1 MTEDDKTTPNRAQPG
16 PLPIAEASTVLQLS
30 ATALDEIVEK
40 KATCPFL
47 GTAVATGQ
55 LPVRNEASN
64 PLASIEDAKMLGDT
78 GGGDLGSLLVLFAAG
93 NHAFMRGRTDRLD
106 QHVPDGLFSLE
117 LPGSQGSHPGHSG
130 ILQGDPET
138 LDSGRL
144 SQTDF
149 ARLASRAKDGLLKRS
164 DVGRF
169 IAENLHRDPKAKV
182 FGLRV
187 AELLARD
194 LGHFVGSVGPDLLT
208 KLARSDE
215 GGDAAHRDLEQKLTR
230 FLGEDNLIGS
240 AGEFGLLFAFLAN
253 KPGAREVDG
262 EPALSLEDLQSMF
275 LDKRFPNGWKTWR
288 KTRLDWVINT
298 TSLMVSAGKEYLTL
312 QRKEEVV

>member
-1 MTEDDKTTPNRAQPG
+1 MTEDKTTPNRAQPG
-16 PLPIAEASTVLQLS
+16 PPPIADASTVLQLRAS
-30 ATALDEIVEK
+30 ELDEIVEK

-47 GTAVATGQ
+47 GTAVASGE
-55 LPVRNEASN
+55 LPIRNEASN
-64 PLASIEDAKMLGDT
+64 PLASVEDVKRLGNT
-78 GGGDLGSLLVLFAAG
+78 GDGDLGDLLVLFAAG
-93 NHAFMRGRTDRLD
+93 NHAYMRGRTGRLD
-106 QHVPDGLFSLE
+106 QPVPGGLFSLE

-144 SQTDF
+144 SRTDF

-164 DVGRF
+164 DAGRF
-169 IAENLHRDPKAKV
+169 IAENLHRDRKAKV
-182 FGLRV
+182 FGLTV

-208 KLARSDE
+208 KLARSHE
-215 GGDAAHRDLEQKLTR
+215 SSDAAHRDLEQKLTR
-230 FLGEDNLIGS
+230 FLGEDNLVGS
-240 AGEFGLLFAFLAN
+240 AGEFGLMFAFLAH
-253 KPGAREVDG
+253 KPGAVEVDG
-262 EPALSLEDLQSMF
+262 EPSLSLEDLRSMF
-275 LDKRFPNGWKTWR
+275 LDKRFPNGWTTWR

-312 QRKEEVV
+312 QGK

>member
-1 MTEDDKTTPNRAQPG
+1 MTEDKTTPNRAQPEL
-16 PLPIAEASTVLQLS
+16 PPIADASTVLQLRD
-30 ATALDEIVEK
+30 TALDEIVER

-47 GTAVATGQ
+47 GTAVASGE

-64 PLASIEDAKMLGDT
+64 PLASIEDVKRLGNT
-78 GGGDLGSLLVLFAAG
+78 GGGDLGNLLVLFAAG
-93 NHAFMRGRTDRLD
+93 NHSFMRGRTGRLD
-106 QHVPDGLFSLE
+106 QPVPSGLFSLE
-117 LPGSQGSHPGHSG
+117 LPGSQGSHPGHSR

-144 SQTDF
+144 SRTDF

-164 DVGRF
+164 DAGRF
-169 IAENLHRDPKAKV
+169 IAENLRRDPKAKV

-215 GGDAAHRDLEQKLTR
+215 SKDAAHRDLEQKLTR

-240 AGEFGLLFAFLAN
+240 AGEFGLMFAFLAH
-253 KPGAREVDG
+253 KPGAVEVGG
-262 EPALSLEDLQSMF
+262 EPAVYLEDLLSMF
-275 LDKRFPNGWKTWR
+275 VDKRFPNGWTAWR
-288 KTRLDWVINT
+288 KTRLDWVVNT
-298 TSLMVSAGKEYLTL
+298 TSLMVSAGKEYLRL
-312 QRKEEVV
+312 QRKGKVV